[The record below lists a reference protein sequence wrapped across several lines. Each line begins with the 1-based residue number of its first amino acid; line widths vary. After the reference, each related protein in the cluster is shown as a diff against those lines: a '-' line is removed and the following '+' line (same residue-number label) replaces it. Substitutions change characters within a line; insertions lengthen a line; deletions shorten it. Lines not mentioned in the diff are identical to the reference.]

1 MNELE
6 KLLSKATNPVSDQYN
21 SDTVNEIAKLIDT
34 QPNGPVFTLRL
45 LAHKIKSPHEREA
58 LSSLA
63 LLESLSKRC
72 SPTFISEL
80 GKFKFLNELIK
91 VLSPKYLGDQTAT
104 SVKNKC
110 AQLLHNWQRDYSTSE
125 PKFAEA
131 YNMLVREGIITAEQI
146 TTNGPNSKVGH
157 TASSTAEE
165 RQNIFERNKK
175 SERLTQLL
183 RSRNPA
189 DLREANALI
198 KSIVEED
205 QVRMEKV
212 SQRTSEMEALR
223 NNTILLEEMI
233 STYMLGESTEAEL
246 ELMSELVENIRKARP
261 LLYSFS
267 LTHEEQDMETLT
279 EIGRICDRASEVISN
294 YEQKVTGGKRD
305 HVKSTP
311 PSSSASS
318 ASSTPVKN
326 SSQSSSPSK
335 NEINDA
341 ASSSSSSTTSGGS
354 SRIPDLLTQD
364 LMNLGLDD
372 PIKPS
377 SLTVSSADV
386 LMLLSTSSSSSNNNI
401 SLSPTVVSGTNGSS
415 TGGGVGVGGANQLI
429 PSSTNQIS
437 LITTNNNHNHNRGHK
452 SNYEDLEDIFS
463 TLSSNNNISTN
474 VTSVSSTL
482 YPTIFNSVQTKP
494 SKLEASSSSSSSS
507 CTGRGQTANSNSK
520 VFSELDNLSRQMLQ
534 LSKTNALADTNLSRL
549 LGNESAASCTTTT
562 ATILPTKSLTPT
574 NHHVVIDSVCHNSD
588 DIMTPPH
595 NPINNKKNND
605 NSSSRNLVNE
615 AKTNPVHHLPKPDN
629 NDDVSLNQGH
639 KNSGS
644 IDLKSIN
651 IQLSSILPHPVYST
665 PVILYPVHCHRDAD
679 DNDDDGNVGDADNF
693 HIDKNNSIQLA
704 LHYAQNRPHPE
715 VMVFVAVISSQN
727 SLPITEINPCR
738 IRQLSASGQN
748 LPAYS
753 PFLPSASISQIV
765 LIHNPSNL
773 EKFVL
778 KFQFSFVLDGEAILE
793 SGNSIYLLHNHTVP
807 PHLSFHFLCVCVCV
821 RARACVSVLDC

>member
-110 AQLLHNWQRDYSTSE
+110 AQLLHNWQRDYSSSE

-157 TASSTAEE
+157 TASTTAEE

-294 YEQKVTGGKRD
+294 YEQKVKVGN
-305 HVKSTP
+305 VKSTPP
-311 PSSSASS
+311 PSSSAS
-318 ASSTPVKN
+318 T
-326 SSQSSSPSK
+326 SSPSK
-335 NEINDA
+335 DAINDG
-341 ASSSSSSTTSGGS
+341 SSSSSTSTSGSGS
-354 SRIPDLLTQD
+354 SNSTSRIPDLLTQD

-377 SLTVSSADV
+377 TSSSSSSSSSSLTVSSADV
-386 LMLLSTSSSSSNNNI
+386 LMLLSNNSSNI
-401 SLSPTVVSGTNGSS
+401 SLTPTVVSSTNGSS
-415 TGGGVGVGGANQLI
+415 TGTYGGGANQLI
-429 PSSTNQIS
+429 PSSMNQIS
-437 LITTNNNHNHNRGHK
+437 LITNNHNP
-452 SNYEDLEDIFS
+452 
-463 TLSSNNNISTN
+463 NNNVSTN

-494 SKLEASSSSSSSS
+494 SKLEASSSASSSS
-507 CTGRGQTANSNSK
+507 CSGRGQAANSNSK

-549 LGNESAASCTTTT
+549 LGNESTVSCTTTT
-562 ATILPTKSLTPT
+562 TAATTPLTKSPTPT
-574 NHHVVIDSVCHNSD
+574 NHHVVIDSDSHNNND
-588 DIMTPPH
+588 DI
-595 NPINNKKNND
+595 NPTNNNNND
-605 NSSSRNLVNE
+605 ISSQNLVS
-615 AKTNPVHHLPKPDN
+615 AIKTTPVHHPSPPPKA
-629 NDDVSLNQGH
+629 DVSLNQSH
-639 KNSGS
+639 KSSSSS

-665 PVILYPVHCHRDAD
+665 PVILYPVNCHRDAD
-679 DNDDDGNVGDADNF
+679 DDNDVGDTDNS
-693 HIDKNNSIQLA
+693 HAPDKDNSIQLA

-715 VMVFVAVISSQN
+715 VMVFVAVISSRN
-727 SLPITEINPCR
+727 SLPITEINVRFAVEKPCR

-793 SGNSIYLLHNHTVP
+793 SGKFNLPS
-807 PHLSFHFLCVCVCV
+807 
-821 RARACVSVLDC
+821 A